1 MFPDNIR
8 GVSTRFAPTFFHLSL
23 ALLFIPPLILHLDV
37 PALTLAVPSL
47 APLSKA
53 NLKASPGGLP
63 VPFAFLFLL
72 NKGSLTLPTLSL
84 PSPTPRLCGL
94 NRSALFA
101 RLTLTCPAPWV

>member
-37 PALTLAVPSL
+37 PTLTLAVPSL

-63 VPFAFLFLL
+63 VPFAFLFFL
-72 NKGSLTLPTLSL
+72 KGSLILPTLSL
-84 PSPTPRLCGL
+84 PSPTPLLCGL
-94 NRSALFA
+94 NCSALFA
-101 RLTLTCPAPWV
+101 RLTLTCPARSV